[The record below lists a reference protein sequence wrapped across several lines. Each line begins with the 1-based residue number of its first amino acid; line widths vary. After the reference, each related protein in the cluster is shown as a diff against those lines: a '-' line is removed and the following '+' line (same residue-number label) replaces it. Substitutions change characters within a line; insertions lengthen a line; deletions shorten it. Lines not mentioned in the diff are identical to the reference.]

1 MKPVKGN
8 SRSTISTQGNHQTK
22 ILVLNNHSL
31 RTNPKQ
37 IFCIRYW
44 SWLQK
49 NITRTSPKK
58 PIHELRCRDKLTIPE
73 TYQRQTT
80 LRQGLSPVS
89 SMQMHGICSALG
101 QAVNSQNSLWC
112 IDVSSWATPT
122 ALNCLGFNLYHT
134 ATNIQSHDQLFT
146 LTPLG
151 FHSWNVSVYVTS
163 QMYILFENVNCFW
176 KTRRYLTCHCFY
188 YLNAQ

>member
-1 MKPVKGN
+1 MKLVKGN
-8 SRSTISTQGNHQTK
+8 SMSTLSTQGNHQTK
-22 ILVLNNHSL
+22 ILVLNNRAL

-49 NITRTSPKK
+49 NITRTSSKK

-80 LRQGLSPVS
+80 LRQGLRPVS

-101 QAVNSQNSLWC
+101 QAVNSQTSLC
-112 IDVSSWATPT
+112 YIDVLTSWTTPT
-122 ALNCLGFNLYHT
+122 ALNCLGFNLRHT
-134 ATNIQSHDQLFT
+134 ATNMLLQAKLFV

-151 FHSWNVSVYVTS
+151 FHS
-163 QMYILFENVNCFW
+163 
-176 KTRRYLTCHCFY
+176 
-188 YLNAQ
+188 